1 MSTLTTPC
9 EEIFYI
15 PDAPVPERAARSRWR
30 AVAWVAVTCVAAP
43 LAWAAWSGITHAV
56 RASWRSQCADNLR
69 SLGLALLQYQEAHGQ
84 FPAPALVGR
93 DGAKLLSWRVAILP
107 QMGYQSLYDR
117 FHLDEPWD
125 SPHNRSLL
133 AEMPRQFACPG
144 GSGQRAGKTGYL
156 VIVGPETDA
165 YSINTPFEPTRGAD
179 IRHITDGTSQT
190 ILVFETD
197 VMVPWTKPDD
207 LQWVKGGPL
216 PRVAS
221 PHAGG
226 TNVVLA
232 DGATRFISATI
243 DPNTLMAILTINGGE
258 VVAGRG

>member
-9 EEIFYI
+9 DEISYF
-15 PDAPVPERAARSRWR
+15 PDAPVPERAARNRWR
-30 AVAWVAVTCVAAP
+30 AIAWIAFACVAAP

-56 RASWRSQCADNLR
+56 RESWRSRCAGNLR

-107 QMGYQSLYDR
+107 HLGYQSLYER
-117 FHLDEPWD
+117 FHLNEPWD

-144 GSGQRAGKTGYL
+144 GSGLRAGKTGYL

-197 VMVPWTKPDD
+197 TIHPVHDRSQYPRGDSHH
-207 LQWVKGGPL
+207 QW
-216 PRVAS
+216 R
-221 PHAGG
+221 
-226 TNVVLA
+226 
-232 DGATRFISATI
+232 
-243 DPNTLMAILTINGGE
+243 
-258 VVAGRG
+258 

>member
-1 MSTLTTPC
+1 MP
-9 EEIFYI
+9 
-15 PDAPVPERAARSRWR
+15 
-30 AVAWVAVTCVAAP
+30 
-43 LAWAAWSGITHAV
+43 
-56 RASWRSQCADNLR
+56 
-69 SLGLALLQYQEAHGQ
+69 
-84 FPAPALVGR
+84 VGR

-125 SPHNRSLL
+125 SPRNRSLL

-165 YSINTPFEPTRGAD
+165 YSTNTPFEPTRGAD

-197 VMVPWTKPDD
+197 VMIPWTKPDD

-221 PHAGG
+221 PHAGARTWSSPTG
-226 TNVVLA
+226 PH
-232 DGATRFISATI
+232 DSSSPRSIPIPSWRFSPSTAARLLRAGGDNAGKCRACPGSDTLENLEQIEPSQQPCDSACVQCVI
-243 DPNTLMAILTINGGE
+243 CDAVHMQPCHL
-258 VVAGRG
+258 